1 MTVKYG
7 VYSSNVTLQKK
18 GLRIVKKRQFLE
30 VSNLSTSKN
39 LLNSLR
45 IIYF

>member
-7 VYSSNVTLQKK
+7 VYSSNVNLQKK
-18 GLRIVKKRQFLE
+18 VLRIVKKRQFFE
-30 VSNLSTSKN
+30 VSNLSTSKK
-39 LLNSLR
+39 LLDSLR